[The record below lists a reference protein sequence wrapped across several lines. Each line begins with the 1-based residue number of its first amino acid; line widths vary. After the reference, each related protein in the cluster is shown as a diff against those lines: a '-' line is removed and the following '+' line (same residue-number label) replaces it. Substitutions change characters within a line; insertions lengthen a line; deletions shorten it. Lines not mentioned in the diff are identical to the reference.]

1 QTDLIDLSL
10 IEMKL
15 HIDSPS
21 AATVVLIWVAAA
33 SITLLMATSTVSS
46 SSSLWLSTAEGEALF
61 NTGWWGDTSKTD
73 HCDWY
78 GVLCSGLG
86 FVIKIEI
93 LYGSFNGREEN
104 VLRDLKTLNLSS
116 FPHLEYLDLTS
127 TSEIPLSL
135 ANLTQLVELDLSY
148 NHISGPIPSSVGHL
162 TNLAFL
168 RLSSNQING
177 FIPLELCHL
186 QSLVLMDLRN
196 NSLLGQM
203 PFCLG
208 NLTNLSFLILSYNNL
223 SGQIPSSIANLTELD
238 SLCLGS
244 NHINGSIPANIGRL
258 KKLSYLNL
266 FRNLFDQVIPLEMG
280 KLTNL
285 VVLDLHH
292 NYFSGQI
299 PSFIGNLSSLRTI
312 DLSTNR
318 INGSIPLEL
327 GYLPR
332 LEHLDL
338 SQNMLN
344 GSIPNDLYK
353 CYNLSYFAASSN
365 YLSGSIPAKLA
376 RSLSGLSYLNLSH
389 TNLYGTIDFPC
400 CSCSLDLSNTGVV
413 SNSTCKLFN
422 KKPSSHFLAI
432 FLPITIFIAFV
443 LLGFIYFRRK
453 MPKKNPSEPR
463 AMKNGDMC
471 SIWNYDGTIAYED
484 IIKAT
489 NDFDIG
495 YCIGTGG
502 YGSVYKAQ
510 LPNGHV
516 FALKKLHRREA
527 EEPAFDKSFR
537 NEVQVLTNLRHR
549 NIVKLYGFCL
559 HNRCMFLVY
568 EYMEKGS
575 LFCALR
581 YDDEAIEL
589 SWAARVN
596 IVKGSAHALS
606 YMHHDCT
613 TPIVHR
619 DISSNNI
626 LLNSKL
632 EAFVSDFGTARL
644 LNPHSSN
651 QTIVAGTVGYIAPEL
666 AYTMVVTEK
675 SDVYS
680 FGVLA
685 LETIMGR
692 HPGELLSTLSSS
704 SSSLSPSPSAQHIM
718 LNDVLD
724 PRLSPP
730 ADPMV
735 AQDILLVAT
744 LAFQCLHS
752 EPKARPTMQRISQEF
767 LSHKRLLAKPLRM
780 VSLWQLRNSETKFPN

>member
-1 QTDLIDLSL
+1 MNYLLIDSL
-10 IEMKL
+10 F
-15 HIDSPS
+15 
-21 AATVVLIWVAAA
+21 AGTVALTWVAAV

-46 SSSLWLSTAEGEALF
+46 SSSTTEGETLF
-61 NTGWWGDTSKTD
+61 NIGWWRDTGKTN

-78 GVLCSGLG
+78 GVVCNAQGL
-86 FVIKIEI
+86 VIKIDSFH
-93 LYGSFNGREEN
+93 GSFNVTREGN
-104 VLRDLKTLNLSS
+104 VLRDLKSLNLSS
-116 FPHLEYLDLTS
+116 FPHLEYLDLANTNLRGS
-127 TSEIPLSL
+127 LPTQIGSLTKLTHLYLPCNDLTGELPLSL

-162 TNLAFL
+162 TNLAYL

-186 QSLVLMDLRN
+186 QSLVHMDLESN
-196 NSLLGQM
+196 NLFGPM
-203 PFCLG
+203 PSCLG
-208 NLTNLSFLILSYNNL
+208 NLTNLFNLDLRYNNL
-223 SGQIPSSIANLTELD
+223 SGQIPLSVANLTKLN
-238 SLCLGS
+238 SLYLGS
-244 NHINGSIPANIGRL
+244 NHIYGSIPPNIDWL
-258 KKLSYLNL
+258 KKLRYL
-266 FRNLFDQVIPLEMG
+266 R
-280 KLTNL
+280 
-285 VVLDLHH
+285 VVDLHH
-292 NYFSGQI
+292 NYFSGPI
-299 PSFIGNLSSLRTI
+299 PSFIGNLSSLETI

-318 INGSIPLEL
+318 IYGSIPLAL
-327 GYLPR
+327 GNLPN
-332 LEHLDL
+332 LTYLDL
-338 SQNMLN
+338 SQNLLN

-353 CYNLSYFAASSN
+353 CYHLRYLSASSN

-413 SNSTCKLFN
+413 SNSTCKLIN
-422 KKPSSHFLAI
+422 KKPSSHFLEI
-432 FLPITIFIAFV
+432 FLPIASLLPLVLVFV
-443 LLGFIYFRRK
+443 SLGFVYFGRK
-453 MPKKNPSEPR
+453 MPKKNPSESR
-463 AMKNGDMC
+463 TMKNGDMC

-489 NDFDIG
+489 NDFDIE

-510 LPNGHV
+510 LPNGHL
-516 FALKKLHRREA
+516 FALKKLHHREA
-527 EEPAFDKSFR
+527 EEPAFDESFR

-559 HNRCMFLVY
+559 HNHCMFLVY

-596 IVKGSAHALS
+596 IIKGIAHALS
-606 YMHHDCT
+606 YMHHDCM

-651 QTIVAGTVGYIAPEL
+651 QTVVAGTVGYIAPG
-666 AYTMVVTEK
+666 K
-675 SDVYS
+675 
-680 FGVLA
+680 
-685 LETIMGR
+685 
-692 HPGELLSTLSSS
+692 LLL
-704 SSSLSPSPSAQHIM
+704 
-718 LNDVLD
+718 
-724 PRLSPP
+724 
-730 ADPMV
+730 
-735 AQDILLVAT
+735 
-744 LAFQCLHS
+744 FY
-752 EPKARPTMQRISQEF
+752 
-767 LSHKRLLAKPLRM
+767 KR
-780 VSLWQLRNSETKFPN
+780 